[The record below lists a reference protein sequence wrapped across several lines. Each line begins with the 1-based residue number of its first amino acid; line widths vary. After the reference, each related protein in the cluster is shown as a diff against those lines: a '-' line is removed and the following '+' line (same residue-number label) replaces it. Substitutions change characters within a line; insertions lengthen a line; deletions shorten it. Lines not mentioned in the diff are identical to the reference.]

1 MPEQTHEPVLSLRER
16 KKEETQRALSRA
28 AAELLLAEGTENM
41 TVAAIAEKAGVSTRT
56 FHNYFPRREDA
67 LLLFIENTLDD
78 WSRQVEDA
86 PEDEHPADTMHRLIG
101 DRLSDG
107 THPEDA
113 PEDAPENPGTLLSL
127 MTIGDHLSAVAGVKE
142 KARVQHVADGLL
154 EALYRRPGHGMS
166 RQGVALLLISSLAAG
181 ALAVEPAR
189 QKSSTAECGSIPSWA
204 WPSSGPQDAPSRL
217 EESFRLLRAGFG
229 G

>member
-1 MPEQTHEPVLSLRER
+1 VPEQTHEPVLSLREQ
-16 KKEETQRALSRA
+16 KKEETRRALSRA
-28 AAELLLAEGTENM
+28 AAELLLTEGTENM

-67 LLLFIENTLDD
+67 LLLFIEDTLDD
-78 WSRQVEDA
+78 WCRQVEDA
-86 PEDEHPADTMHRLIG
+86 PEDEHPLDTMHRLIG

-113 PEDAPENPGTLLSL
+113 PENPGTLLNL

-142 KARVQHVADGLL
+142 KAWVQHVADGLL

-189 QKSSTAECGSIPSWA
+189 QNSSTAECGSIPPWT

>member
-1 MPEQTHEPVLSLRER
+1 VPEQTHEPVLSLREQ
-16 KKEETQRALSRA
+16 KKEETRRALSRA
-28 AAELLLAEGTENM
+28 AAELLLTEGTENM
-41 TVAAIAEKAGVSTRT
+41 TVAATAEKAGVSTRT

-67 LLLFIENTLDD
+67 LLLFIEDTLDD
-78 WSRQVEDA
+78 WCRQVEDA
-86 PEDEHPADTMHRLIG
+86 PEDEHPLDTMHRLIG

-113 PEDAPENPGTLLSL
+113 PENPGTLLNL
-127 MTIGDHLSAVAGVKE
+127 MTIGDHLSAVAGAKE
-142 KARVQHVADGLL
+142 KARVQHVA
-154 EALYRRPGHGMS
+154 
-166 RQGVALLLISSLAAG
+166 ALLLISSLAAG

-189 QKSSTAECGSIPSWA
+189 QNSSTAECGSIPPWT

>member
-16 KKEETQRALSRA
+16 KKEETRRALSR

-204 WPSSGPQDAPSRL
+204 GPSSGPQDAPSRL

>member
-1 MPEQTHEPVLSLRER
+1 
-16 KKEETQRALSRA
+16 
-28 AAELLLAEGTENM
+28 
-41 TVAAIAEKAGVSTRT
+41 
-56 FHNYFPRREDA
+56 
-67 LLLFIENTLDD
+67 
-78 WSRQVEDA
+78 
-86 PEDEHPADTMHRLIG
+86 
-101 DRLSDG
+101 
-107 THPEDA
+107 
-113 PEDAPENPGTLLSL
+113 

-142 KARVQHVADGLL
+142 KAWVQHVADGLL

>member
-1 MPEQTHEPVLSLRER
+1 MLSLRER
-16 KKEETQRALSRA
+16 KKEETRRALSRA

-86 PEDEHPADTMHRLIG
+86 PEDEHPLDTMHRLIG

>member
-1 MPEQTHEPVLSLRER
+1 VPEQTHEPVLSLRER
-16 KKEETQRALSRA
+16 KKEETRRALSR

>member
-16 KKEETQRALSRA
+16 KKEETRRALSR

>member
-1 MPEQTHEPVLSLRER
+1 MLSLRER
-16 KKEETQRALSRA
+16 KKEETRRALSRA